1 MIAGVRRNS
10 ATLLAVFVCLALA
23 LAACRTGV
31 PVIDATDRP
40 SGVLGT
46 ITGTVSGSD
55 GETPVAGRRIH
66 AINLDTGARESGV
79 TSTTGGFTFKLP
91 PGRYRVEVDLLA
103 GETLVEDEGEFTLSR
118 SELQHDVDLRIGS
131 RRAPS
136 ATRIYQPPLP
146 TGAPIA

>member
-1 MIAGVRRNS
+1 MIAGVRRNG

-31 PVIDATDRP
+31 PVIDANDGP
-40 SGVLGT
+40 PVVLGT
-46 ITGTVSGSD
+46 ITGTVSGPD
-55 GETPVAGRRIH
+55 GDTPIAGRRIH

-79 TSTTGGFTFKLP
+79 TSTTGGYTFKLP

-103 GETLVEDEGEFTLSR
+103 GETLVKDEGTFTLSR
-118 SELQHDVDLRIGS
+118 SELQHDVDLRIGT
-131 RRAPS
+131 RRGPA